1 MTDAKKNTVLN
12 AIKQVEKKAS
22 KEIIVEQV
30 KEIVQTSYKSPDDKE
45 FKELKNE
52 INNIE
57 TKFFDENPIRLF
69 VDYSHTIPMRAY
81 ESAKISVGL
90 SIPIGKQIDDSMKSK
105 IDDVYQ
111 YASKY
116 IEDKMS
122 KEVSEI
128 QKYLA
133 ANKKSITHP

>member
-12 AIKQVEKKAS
+12 AIKQVEQRS
-22 KEIIVEQV
+22 LKEIVVEQV
-30 KEIVQTSYKSPDDKE
+30 KEVVQASYKSPDDRE
-45 FKELKNE
+45 FKEIKNE

-57 TKFFDENPIRLF
+57 TRFFDENPIRLF

-90 SIPIGKQIDDSMKSK
+90 SIPIGKQIDASMKAK
-105 IDDVYQ
+105 IDEVYQ

-116 IEDKMS
+116 IEDKMG
-122 KEVSEI
+122 KEVAEI

-133 ANKKSITHP
+133 ANKK

>member
-12 AIKQVEKKAS
+12 AIKQVEQRAS
-22 KEIIVEQV
+22 KEIVVEQV
-30 KEIVQTSYKSPDDKE
+30 REIVQTSYKSPDDKE
-45 FKELKNE
+45 FKEMKNQ

-57 TKFFDENPIRLF
+57 TRFFDENPIRLF

-105 IDDVYQ
+105 IDEVYQ

-116 IEDKMS
+116 IEDKMG
-122 KEVSEI
+122 KEVAEI

-133 ANKKSITHP
+133 ANKK